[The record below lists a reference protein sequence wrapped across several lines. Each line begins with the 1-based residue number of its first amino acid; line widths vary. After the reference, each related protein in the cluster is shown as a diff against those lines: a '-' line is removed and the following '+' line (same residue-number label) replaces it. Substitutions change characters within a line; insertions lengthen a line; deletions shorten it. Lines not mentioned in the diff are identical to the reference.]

1 MFSVISV
8 AKKEKM
14 PPDRLIIFTR
24 YPDPGMTKTRLIPAL
39 GPEGAANL
47 HRRMSEHTLAWAR
60 LLQTHSPVSV
70 EVRYAGRDANL
81 LRQWLGPD
89 FFYRDQGKGD
99 LGERMV
105 RAIAEAFQ
113 SGGERIILVGTDCP
127 GLTDGLVRT
136 AFASLVRNDL
146 VLGPA
151 KDGGY
156 YLIGVRRVIPQL
168 FSEIPWGT
176 SEVLEKTLRIADQM
190 QLRVF
195 LLEPLDDV
203 DRPSDLPVW
212 EGFMR
217 RDFPLISIIIP
228 TLNEEKNIAACL
240 TGTLNAPNVER
251 IVVDGGS
258 HDLTVE
264 IARSCGAKVLTSPAG
279 RARQMNAGA
288 EVASGDLLLFLHADT
303 LLPEGFDD
311 CVRRILTQ
319 PGVAAGAFEF
329 RLDAVSRGL
338 QIIERV
344 ANWRSRRLQM
354 PYGDQAIF
362 VRSSLFQEIGGFPKM
377 PILEDFELIRRL
389 KKKGRIHTLPLP
401 AITSARRWHTL
412 GIWQTT
418 LSHQLIVAAYYLGLS
433 PALIHRFAR
442 RNR

>member
-1 MFSVISV
+1 MLF
-8 AKKEKM
+8 
-14 PPDRLIIFTR
+14 
-24 YPDPGMTKTRLIPAL
+24 PGFP
-39 GPEGAANL
+39 
-47 HRRMSEHTLAWAR
+47 
-60 LLQTHSPVSV
+60 Q
-70 EVRYAGRDANL
+70 
-81 LRQWLGPD
+81 
-89 FFYRDQGKGD
+89 
-99 LGERMV
+99 
-105 RAIAEAFQ
+105 
-113 SGGERIILVGTDCP
+113 
-127 GLTDGLVRT
+127 
-136 AFASLVRNDL
+136 
-146 VLGPA
+146 
-151 KDGGY
+151 KDGGFEGQRK
-156 YLIGVRRVIPQL
+156 YLV
-168 FSEIPWGT
+168 FSPPRSMEGPMPHD
-176 SEVLEKTLRIADQM
+176 SERMPFHPGLPISELRHSLIA
-190 QLRVF
+190 R
-195 LLEPLDDV
+195 
-203 DRPSDLPVW
+203 
-212 EGFMR
+212 EGHR
-217 RDFPLISIIIP
+217 EENLPLISIIIP
-228 TLNEEKNIAACL
+228 TLNEEENIAACL
-240 TGTLNAPNVER
+240 KRTLNASNVER

-258 HDLTVE
+258 HDLTIE
-264 IARSCGAKVLTSPAG
+264 IARSCGAKVLTSPTG

-362 VRSSLFQEIGGFPKM
+362 VRSSLFHEIGGFPEM
-377 PILEDFELIRRL
+377 PIMEDFELIRRL

>member
-1 MFSVISV
+1 
-8 AKKEKM
+8 
-14 PPDRLIIFTR
+14 
-24 YPDPGMTKTRLIPAL
+24 
-39 GPEGAANL
+39 
-47 HRRMSEHTLAWAR
+47 
-60 LLQTHSPVSV
+60 
-70 EVRYAGRDANL
+70 
-81 LRQWLGPD
+81 
-89 FFYRDQGKGD
+89 
-99 LGERMV
+99 
-105 RAIAEAFQ
+105 
-113 SGGERIILVGTDCP
+113 
-127 GLTDGLVRT
+127 
-136 AFASLVRNDL
+136 
-146 VLGPA
+146 
-151 KDGGY
+151 
-156 YLIGVRRVIPQL
+156 
-168 FSEIPWGT
+168 
-176 SEVLEKTLRIADQM
+176 
-190 QLRVF
+190 
-195 LLEPLDDV
+195 
-203 DRPSDLPVW
+203 
-212 EGFMR
+212 MR

-228 TLNEEKNIAACL
+228 TLNEQANIASCL
-240 TGTLNAPNVER
+240 ASTRYAPNVER

-264 IARSCGAKVLTSPAG
+264 IARSCGAKVLTSPTG

-362 VRSSLFQEIGGFPKM
+362 VRSSLFHEIGGFPEM